1 MGRERTDGA
10 EEDDNGCV
18 ISCDFPLFF
27 STKTSANFLLFFFC
41 VFSRFLF
48 FVTDL
53 SSFFAADFS
62 FLHVAS
68 MVAFIG
74 EFGLTRWLTGRRHGG
89 CDRRRGGSCWWAVG
103 GEGWSAC
110 MQGKAAAGKAWRAC
124 CAPLRRQRCTLV
136 LQFMILSIVSSIGFK
151 VYAIMP
157 L

>member
-53 SSFFAADFS
+53 SSFFCCRFPP
-62 FLHVAS
+62 LIVH
-68 MVAFIG
+68 
-74 EFGLTRWLTGRRHGG
+74 
-89 CDRRRGGSCWWAVG
+89 AVN
-103 GEGWSAC
+103 
-110 MQGKAAAGKAWRAC
+110 
-124 CAPLRRQRCTLV
+124 
-136 LQFMILSIVSSIGFK
+136 
-151 VYAIMP
+151 VY